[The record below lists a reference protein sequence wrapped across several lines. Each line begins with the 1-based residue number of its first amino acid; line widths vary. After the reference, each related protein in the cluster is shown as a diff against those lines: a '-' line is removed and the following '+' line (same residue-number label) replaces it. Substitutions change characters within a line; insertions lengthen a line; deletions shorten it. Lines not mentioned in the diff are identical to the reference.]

1 MDSSTT
7 SRLAGLG
14 GILFVVTAFLGLG
27 GPYFDD
33 PSNEE
38 ILSWVR
44 ANPVGLCVQGL
55 QIGIGLTLIAALVA
69 QLVLRSGR
77 RGPLAIVAIAT
88 IAADLAVDW
97 VSAAVNFALA
107 DSGKRA
113 GADDAVLALFSLS
126 KEMTF
131 ADGFLFGLAVTAV
144 SALSLRARFTPG
156 PARVA
161 GRRGRRTSPGRPA
174 GPADA
179 QRHSRGCDG
188 SAASVVTGLFW
199 VLSTALLAGG
209 PPACGRPATRGGAG
223 PRLAI
228 AQPRRAPT
236 LCTTER

>member
-7 SRLAGLG
+7 SRLAGIG

-55 QIGIGLTLIAALVA
+55 QIGVGLTLIAALIA

-113 GADDAVLALFSLS
+113 GADDAVLALFSLA

-144 SALSLRARFTPG
+144 SALSLRARSL
-156 PARVA
+156 PAPLAWLGVGVGYPVEAEAMGLPMPPTAERFERLTDLLDLFEQM
-161 GRRGRRTSPGRPA
+161 GRDDPSPAKVER
-174 GPADA
+174 
-179 QRHSRGCDG
+179 SR
-188 SAASVVTGLFW
+188 
-199 VLSTALLAGG
+199 
-209 PPACGRPATRGGAG
+209 
-223 PRLAI
+223 
-228 AQPRRAPT
+228 
-236 LCTTER
+236 

>member
-1 MDSSTT
+1 MDSSTA
-7 SRLAGLG
+7 SRLAGIG

-33 PSNEE
+33 PSNQEV
-38 ILSWVR
+38 LTWVR

-77 RGPLAIVAIAT
+77 RGPLAVVAVAA

-144 SALSLRARFTPG
+144 SALALRARSLPAPLGWLGVGVGVLHLVGLPVQLVLSGTPEGVMG
-156 PARVA
+156 PL
-161 GRRGRRTSPGRPA
+161 
-174 GPADA
+174 
-179 QRHSRGCDG
+179 
-188 SAASVVTGLFW
+188 SVVTGLFW
-199 VLSTALLAGG
+199 VLSTALLLVVR
-209 PPACGRPATRGGAG
+209 PRVDSRQRMDEPALT
-223 PRLAI
+223 
-228 AQPRRAPT
+228 
-236 LCTTER
+236 

>member
-7 SRLAGLG
+7 SRLAGIG
-14 GILFVVTAFLGLG
+14 GILFIVSAFLGLG
-27 GPYFDD
+27 GPFFDD

-77 RGPLAIVAIAT
+77 RGSLAVVAVAA

-97 VSAAVNFALA
+97 VSAAVSFALA

-144 SALSLRARFTPG
+144 SVLSLRARSLPAPLAWLGIGVGVLHLVGLPVQLMLSGTPEGAIG
-156 PARVA
+156 PL
-161 GRRGRRTSPGRPA
+161 
-174 GPADA
+174 
-179 QRHSRGCDG
+179 
-188 SAASVVTGLFW
+188 SVVIGLFW
-199 VLSTALLAGG
+199 VLSTALLLVV
-209 PPACGRPATRGGAG
+209 RPRAVT
-223 PRLAI
+223 
-228 AQPRRAPT
+228 QPRVDEPA
-236 LCTTER
+236 LA